1 MRTKAI
7 PLSRGDPRMPQ
18 TSSAG
23 SAHPSLESRTRTVR
37 LLTYMVAALIAATS
51 AAGLWIPALYRDA
64 PATEAIFRAYDL
76 VSLIVVAPALLV
88 TSLLALRGSVR
99 AQLSWAGLLA
109 YCVYGYAFYVF
120 GAAFNAVFLLHL
132 SVFMLSIVALLFT
145 LANLDVVGIANSFRA
160 RTPVRTVSALLLLLA
175 VPIGA
180 FWVYFSLRMA
190 VTGELPADTLLV
202 QAESGLHLAYV
213 LDLTLLVVP
222 YGLAAVLLW
231 RRAAWGYVAT
241 TVLLV
246 SGLVHQ
252 LSYMAALLFQD
263 REDVPGATAFDP
275 QEPVVIAVFLIALI
289 LMLANLPGKGRT
301 HRRALRDEVEG
312 R

>member
-1 MRTKAI
+1 
-7 PLSRGDPRMPQ
+7 
-18 TSSAG
+18 
-23 SAHPSLESRTRTVR
+23 
-37 LLTYMVAALIAATS
+37 
-51 AAGLWIPALYRDA
+51 
-64 PATEAIFRAYDL
+64 
-76 VSLIVVAPALLV
+76 
-88 TSLLALRGSVR
+88 
-99 AQLSWAGLLA
+99 LA

-120 GAAFNAVFLLHL
+120 GTAFNAMFLVHL
-132 SVFMLSIVALLFT
+132 SVFVLSIFT
-145 LANLDVVGIANSFRA
+145 LVLALANLDVVGIADSFRA
-160 RTPVRTVSALLLLLA
+160 RTPVRTVSVLLLLLA

-190 VTGELPADTLLV
+190 VTGQLPADTLLV

-222 YGLAAVLLW
+222 YALAAVLLW
-231 RRAAWGYVAT
+231 RRAPWGYVAA

-252 LSYMAALLFQD
+252 LSYMVALSFQAQ
-263 REDVPGATAFDP
+263 EDVPGATAFDP
-275 QEPVVIAVFLIALI
+275 QEPAVIAVFLIALI
-289 LMLANLPGKGRT
+289 LMLANLPGKELA